1 MRISCSSHY
10 WFVPSEAVPV
20 LRVPEGEMAHTVTH
34 AIAWLLSMIGAY
46 LLMQTVLDGADPWRI
61 AGCAVFSAAL
71 IAVYSSSTFSHAI
84 GSPKPR
90 RFFRMLDQGSIY
102 LLIVGTFTPFAL
114 AYLRTPAWWLFFAVM
129 WGIALAGLIAK
140 LLFAH
145 RVDSVT
151 LWSYVVLGWLPI
163 IPMCALIGTLPHEC
177 IAWVVAGGICYTLG
191 TLFFALDNKR
201 FHCHAIWHTLAM
213 AGSTCHWIAIYYYVA
228 VPSVSVV

>member
-1 MRISCSSHY
+1 M
-10 WFVPSEAVPV
+10 
-20 LRVPEGEMAHTVTH
+20 LRVPEGEIAHTVTH

-46 LLMQTVLDGADPWRI
+46 VLIERVLEGNDPWRI
-61 AGCAVFSAAL
+61 VGCAIFSASL

-102 LLIVGTFTPFAL
+102 ALIVGTYTPFAL
-114 AYLRTPAWWLFFAVM
+114 AFLRTPAWWAFFALM
-129 WGIALAGLIAK
+129 WAIALYGLIAK
-140 LLFAH
+140 LWFAH

-163 IPMCALIGTLPHEC
+163 IPMCALIGTVPIEC
-177 IAWVVAGGICYTLG
+177 ILWVVAGGICYTLG
-191 TLFFALDNKR
+191 TIFFALDNKR

-213 AGSTCHWIAIYYYVA
+213 AGSACHWVAIYYYVA
-228 VPSVSVV
+228 LPSVAAV